1 MIATRQIKR
10 ALARKPALYRGARRT
25 GDLARFGLRR
35 PHEEDFAAFAKIERR
50 GIFLDVGANTGTS
63 ALSFR
68 ALRRGTPIVSI
79 EANPFHRDDLSFVGR
94 LVRPFEFRIMA
105 ASDREGSETL
115 YVPMYGKLPLTGEA
129 SFSRERALHPY
140 WLRQQFGRGNGR
152 ECDIHEVEVKLCPID
167 TLGLPAPGWVKID
180 VEGAEE
186 QVLRGMQ
193 NLLAAHR
200 PVLLVEN
207 NAERDVWMPLITG
220 LGYGVHRCEPGTR
233 RLLPWDGEE
242 AENLLFLPAET

>member
-10 ALARKPALYRGARRT
+10 ALARKPALYRGARRA

-35 PHEEDFAAFAKIERR
+35 PHEEDFAAFAKIERS

-79 EANPFHRDDLSFVGR
+79 EANPFHRDDLAFVGR

-105 ASDREGSETL
+105 ASDRTGSETL
-115 YVPMYGKLPLTGEA
+115 YVPMYEKLLLTGEA
-129 SFSRERALHPY
+129 SFSREQARRPY
-140 WLRQQFGRGNGR
+140 WLRQQYGEDTPR
-152 ECDIHEVEVKLCPID
+152 ECAVAEVEVQLSPVD
-167 TLGLPAPGWVKID
+167 ELDLPAPGWVKID

-186 QVLRGMQ
+186 QVLRGMRK
-193 NLLAAHR
+193 LLAAHR

-207 NAERDVWMPLITG
+207 NALRDAWMPLITK
-220 LGYGVHRCEPGTR
+220 LGYGVHRCESGTR
-233 RLLPWDGEE
+233 RLLPWQGEE
-242 AENLLFLPAET
+242 AQNLLFLPDAA